1 MQRRIFSRC
10 RAALPQERD
19 DIRNVPGRGGP
30 IRLNLSNPDLPDT
43 YPSVAQPSGISIRP
57 YAPRDREA
65 VRRLCCET
73 GFLGK
78 PIDPIF
84 EDREL
89 FADYLTAYYTDIEPE
104 SSFVLEQ
111 DGVVKGYL
119 LGSRRPLRQQ
129 WHSFFHNI
137 RLFAVGLV
145 RYRRYHQETRDFIH
159 WILKNSWREV
169 PAAPRKTAH
178 FHFNVLPEAQ
188 SFAGTHTLLNAY
200 FDYLKACGEKAVF
213 GQMVTFE
220 SRRGAKVLERF
231 GFRVLEKKEI
241 TKYRDRYPEAVYL
254 TTAIKQLT

>member
-1 MQRRIFSRC
+1 M
-10 RAALPQERD
+10 AL
-19 DIRNVPGRGGP
+19 
-30 IRLNLSNPDLPDT
+30 
-43 YPSVAQPSGISIRP
+43 PSGISIRP
-57 YAPRDREA
+57 YESRDREA

-78 PIDPIF
+78 PIDPVF

-129 WHSFFHNI
+129 WHSFFHNL
-137 RLFAVGLV
+137 RLFAAGIH
-145 RYRRYHQETRDFIH
+145 RYRRYNQATRDFIR

-200 FDYLKACGEKAVF
+200 FDYLKAHGEKAVF

-220 SRRGAKVLERF
+220 SRRGAKVIERF
-231 GFRVLEKKEI
+231 GFRVIEKKEI
-241 TKYRDRYPEAVYL
+241 TKYRGRHPEAVYL
-254 TTAIKQLT
+254 TTAIKQLG

>member
-1 MQRRIFSRC
+1 M
-10 RAALPQERD
+10 PPE
-19 DIRNVPGRGGP
+19 
-30 IRLNLSNPDLPDT
+30 
-43 YPSVAQPSGISIRP
+43 ISIRP
-57 YAPRDREA
+57 YEARDRE
-65 VRRLCCET
+65 VIRCLCCET

-78 PIDPIF
+78 PIDAIF

-89 FADYLTAYYTDIEPE
+89 FADYLTEYYTDVEPE

-129 WHSFFHNI
+129 WHGFFHNL
-137 RLFAVGLV
+137 RLFATGM
-145 RYRRYHQETRDFIH
+145 RRYFGYNPATREFIQ

-178 FHFNVLPEAQ
+178 FHINVLPEARGL
-188 SFAGTHTLLNAY
+188 AGTHAMLNAY
-200 FDYLKACGEKAVF
+200 CDYLKAHGEKAVF

-220 SRRGAKVLERF
+220 SRRGTKVLERF

-241 TKYRDRYPEAVYL
+241 TKYRGKHPEAVYL
-254 TTAIKQLT
+254 TTAVKQLS

>member
-1 MQRRIFSRC
+1 M
-10 RAALPQERD
+10 ALPA
-19 DIRNVPGRGGP
+19 DIF
-30 IRLNLSNPDLPDT
+30 
-43 YPSVAQPSGISIRP
+43 IRP
-57 YAPRDREA
+57 YEPRDRET

-89 FADYLTAYYTDIEPE
+89 FSDYLTAYYTDVEPE

-119 LGSRRPLRQQ
+119 LGSRHPLRQQ
-129 WHSFFHNI
+129 WHSFFHNL
-137 RLFAVGLV
+137 RLFAAGMK
-145 RYRRYHQETRDFIH
+145 RYHRYNAATRDFIK

-169 PAAPRKTAH
+169 PAAPAKTAH

-188 SFAGTHTLLNAY
+188 GLAGTHCLLNAY
-200 FDYLKACGEKAVF
+200 FDYLRAHGEKAVF

-220 SRRGAKVLERF
+220 SRRGARVLERF
-231 GFRVLEKKEI
+231 GFRVIGKREI
-241 TKYRDRYPEAVYL
+241 TKYRGKHPEAVYL
-254 TTAIKQLT
+254 TTAVKQLG

>member
-1 MQRRIFSRC
+1 M
-10 RAALPQERD
+10 AL
-19 DIRNVPGRGGP
+19 
-30 IRLNLSNPDLPDT
+30 
-43 YPSVAQPSGISIRP
+43 PSGIFIRH
-57 YAPRDREA
+57 YEPRDRNV
-65 VRRLCCET
+65 VRQLCCET

-111 DGVVKGYL
+111 NGRVKGYL
-119 LGSRRPLRQQ
+119 LGSRRPFRQQ
-129 WHSFFHNI
+129 LHGFFHNL
-137 RLFAVGLV
+137 RLFATGLT
-145 RYRRYHQETRDFIH
+145 RYPRYNSATRDFIH

-169 PAAPRKTAH
+169 PAVPRRTAH

-188 SFAGTHTLLNAY
+188 SLAGTHEMLNAY
-200 FDYLKACGEKAVF
+200 FDYLKSCGEKAVF

-231 GFRVLEKKEI
+231 GFRVIEKKEI
-241 TKYRDRYPEAVYL
+241 TKYRGKYPEAVYL
-254 TTAIKQLT
+254 TTAIKQLV

>member
-1 MQRRIFSRC
+1 
-10 RAALPQERD
+10 
-19 DIRNVPGRGGP
+19 
-30 IRLNLSNPDLPDT
+30 
-43 YPSVAQPSGISIRP
+43 VAQPSGISIRP

-65 VRRLCCET
+65 VRHLCCET

-89 FADYLTAYYTDIEPE
+89 FADYLTAYYTDIEQE

-111 DGVVKGYL
+111 DGIVKGYL

-137 RLFAVGLV
+137 RLFAVGLA

-200 FDYLKACGEKAVF
+200 FEYLKACGEKAVF

-220 SRRGAKVLERF
+220 SRRGTKVLERF